1 MRKKLNS
8 ENIKACYNPRQT
20 DTCFRSSAK
29 LLLFGIVAWLCD
41 SVVFVMHWFSK
52 SVRCQK
58 KYTATALEGHSL
70 LFAFFHQ
77 SPSARKKKRKPF
89 GADNDDD
96 NNDEGWFVGGWSF
109 HVIII
114 WFSHHLMYW
123 QGCALQDFRQN
134 AERVKRQWVLN
145 TKQRYAQWLS
155 DWVNAWPSN
164 WEIEW
169 LNNEWLSDWLS
180 DWIMSN
186 WVNEG
191 MSDWLIDCVT
201 DSWTISFISVTCVLQ
216 AELHCSIILRQ
227 REWLCLF
234 NKIHLLFH
242 VRKIM
247 RRENPFW
254 HFYLCLEA
262 TTNYFAEL
270 RRLKELS
277 NVKKFLCYL
286 STESGRW
293 REEEGKAW
301 SVCLRTT
308 PVKYA

>member
-1 MRKKLNS
+1 MTTTTMTKVG
-8 ENIKACYNPRQT
+8 
-20 DTCFRSSAK
+20 
-29 LLLFGIVAWLCD
+29 LLAGGPFMWLLYD
-41 SVVFVMHWFSK
+41 SVTIWCIDKDVLCRTFVKTWKEWKGSGCWIQSK
-52 SVRCQK
+52 
-58 KYTATALEGHSL
+58 GM
-70 LFAFFHQ
+70 
-77 SPSARKKKRKPF
+77 P
-89 GADNDDD
+89 NDWVTEWMRDR
-96 NNDEGWFVGGWSF
+96 VT
-109 HVIII
+109 
-114 WFSHHLMYW
+114 
-123 QGCALQDFRQN
+123 
-134 AERVKRQWVLN
+134 ER
-145 TKQRYAQWLS
+145 LS
-155 DWVNAWPSN
+155 DW
-164 WEIEW
+164 IM
-169 LNNEWLSDWLS
+169 SDWVTDWVT

-234 NKIHLLFH
+234 NKIHLLFN

-247 RRENPFW
+247 RRENLFW
-254 HFYLCLEA
+254 HLYLCLET

-277 NVKKFLCYL
+277 NVKKCLCYL